1 MPQKLL
7 QHLAVS
13 QARSIFTVNPEDAA
27 SGEANIEDINETLR
41 LMVDSTIQ
49 SMANEGYVTV
59 ENGNVSTRIEF
70 GQNHLK
76 FNGKPFKVE
85 PEPEFT
91 DADMVEET
99 ASAAQ

>member
-1 MPQKLL
+1 
-7 QHLAVS
+7 
-13 QARSIFTVNPEDAA
+13 
-27 SGEANIEDINETLR
+27 
-41 LMVDSTIQ
+41 
-49 SMANEGYVTV
+49 MANEGYVTV